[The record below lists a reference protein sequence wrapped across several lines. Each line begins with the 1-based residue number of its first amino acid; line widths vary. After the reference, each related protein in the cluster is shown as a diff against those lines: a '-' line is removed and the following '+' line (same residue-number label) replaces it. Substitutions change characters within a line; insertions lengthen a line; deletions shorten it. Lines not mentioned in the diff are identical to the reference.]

1 MLKRKDLDETPIFKT
16 EDLRNAFYEALH
28 EAYRVG
34 KSDVELKK
42 ALKQLASA
50 LKPTKVLSGDLKEIF
65 AVAAEKLE
73 QSRANRIN
81 FCERKEKAPWKL
93 WGTEKVEAKAL
104 EQMDDA
110 VSLPISVGGALMP
123 DAHQGYGLPIGG
135 VLATKGAV
143 IPYAVGVDIACRMRI
158 SILDVPCEEFERDRR
173 RFGEVLLRE
182 TRFGV
187 GIAFDPGMRVHEV
200 MDDPLWKKPGV
211 LKENFQKARSQLG
224 TSGHG
229 NHFVEFGKLT
239 VEADIDEPT
248 LKIKA
253 GTYTALLSHSGSRGL
268 GQHVAYFYS
277 ELAAFLHPELPENL
291 KRLSWLELDSEEGKD
306 YWEAMELCG
315 RYAAANHELIHKHVI
330 AALGCGVLGYVENH
344 HNFAWKEEFNGE
356 EVIVH
361 RKGATPAGEG
371 KLGVVPGS
379 MGTPGFIVRGKGN
392 PESFNS
398 CSHGAGRVMSRAAA
412 YRNLKREDMK
422 NFLRAREVTL
432 IGGTLD
438 ESPEVYKD
446 INKVIAGQTDLVDV
460 LAKFEPKVVRMAEE
474 KAQWTQRRN
483 KKKAAGEAEVCM

>member
-158 SILDVPCEEFERDRR
+158 SILDVPYEEFERDRR

-268 GQHVAYFYS
+268 GQHVANFYS

-446 INKVIAGQTDLVDV
+446 INKVIAG
-460 LAKFEPKVVRMAEE
+460 
-474 KAQWTQRRN
+474 
-483 KKKAAGEAEVCM
+483 